1 MEIIATDHVSN
12 ADHSLERLM
21 NGNRRFVEGQPTGLG
36 TYRYSRDELSEGQRP
51 YATILGCS
59 DSRVPPEL
67 IFDTGLG
74 EVFVIRVAGNIFSSV
89 IAGSMQYAGS
99 HLNSPLFVVLGH
111 TKCGAVDGA
120 LRSIDNKTRHAARIQ
135 NLVDLIEPG
144 IKDIDRKLSY
154 EERLDIA
161 VGRNVRWTVQQI
173 LDTPEGKIREAEGK
187 FKIVGA
193 IYDIDTGQVNIL
205 D

>member
-1 MEIIATDHVSN
+1 MEKVELDHVAT
-12 ADHSLERLM
+12 ADRSLQRLM
-21 NGNRRFVEGQPTGLG
+21 NGNRRFIEGCPTGLG
-36 TYRYSRDELSEGQRP
+36 RYRYSRDELTEGQQP

-74 EVFVIRVAGNIFSSV
+74 EVFVIRVAGNVFSPV

-99 HLNSPLFVVLGH
+99 HLNTPLFVVLGH
-111 TKCGAVDGA
+111 TKCGAVNGA

-135 NLVDLIEPG
+135 RLVDLIEPG

-154 EERLDIA
+154 DERLDIA
-161 VGRNVRWTVQQI
+161 VERNVRWTVHQI
-173 LDTPEGKIREAEGK
+173 LDTREGKIRQAEGK
-187 FKIVGA
+187 FRLIGA
-193 IYDIDTGQVNIL
+193 IYDINSGRVRIL